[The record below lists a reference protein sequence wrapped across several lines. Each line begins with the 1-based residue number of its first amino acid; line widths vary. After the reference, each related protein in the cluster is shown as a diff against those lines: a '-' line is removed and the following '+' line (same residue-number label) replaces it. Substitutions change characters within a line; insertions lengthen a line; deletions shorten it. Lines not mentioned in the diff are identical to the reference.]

1 MCIKIVNLKIKSFKK
16 NIYQKTITEVIFEYK
31 RTNQVQLK
39 TNNRNIKEEQHKKT
53 TDWITR
59 NPLQTGNETRL

>member
-39 TNNRNIKEEQHKKT
+39 TNNRNIKEEQL
-53 TDWITR
+53 WR
-59 NPLQTGNETRL
+59 LQLIGQDILQPGLIPGL

>member
-1 MCIKIVNLKIKSFKK
+1 MK

-39 TNNRNIKEEQHKKT
+39 TNNRNIKEEQHKRT